1 MNTRLTRIKLPVA
14 ALIMILIN
22 ISGPLMAQFEQKL
35 SVNISGGYFNTFG
48 MIGYEP
54 DWATDPDEQE
64 PTLMPNF
71 DGGPSITAGI
81 QYNFSRHF
89 SVEFQFSYMFSL
101 GWYFDDSDG
110 GPDPVNYL
118 EYNIYDP
125 NTGDDVASGENYM
138 DMSNLQIGIA
148 PRYYFLPGKRV
159 NPFLFAGIT
168 LNNVDVY
175 YENLEKEAYIEHDML
190 DDYEEPYE
198 LINWFDYDI
207 GLGITAG
214 AGIEFVISDRL
225 GLFAQARYDFVPLHE
240 DKFINDTKHADFHA
254 INIHL
259 GARIS
264 FLKSKEL

>member
-1 MNTRLTRIKLPVA
+1 MA
-14 ALIMILIN
+14 ALIMFLIN
-22 ISGPLMAQFEQKL
+22 IPGPLMAQFEQML

-48 MIGYEP
+48 KIGYEP
-54 DWATDPDEQE
+54 DWATHPDELE

-71 DGGPSITAGI
+71 DAGPSITAGI

-89 SVEFQFSYMFSL
+89 SLEFQFSYMFSP
-101 GWYFDDSDG
+101 GWYFDNSDG
-110 GPDPVNYL
+110 GSVPVNYL
-118 EYNIYDP
+118 SYDIYDP
-125 NTGDDVASGENYM
+125 ITGETVASGENYM
-138 DMSNLQIGIA
+138 DLTNLQIGIA

-159 NPFLFAGIT
+159 NPYLFAGIT
-168 LNNVDVY
+168 LNNPDVY
-175 YENLEKEAYIEHDML
+175 FENLEKEDYIKHDMMEY
-190 DDYEEPYE
+190 YEESTD
-198 LINWFDYDI
+198 LVHWFDYDY

-240 DKFINDTKHADFHA
+240 DKFVYVPKHADFHA